1 MMLSLARGVLN
12 DVPGV
17 AALFVCA
24 LLMMPALP
32 TSLYVGGLVGGMLA
46 GWRCTADVA
55 TDAAIIDE
63 PV

>member
-12 DVPGV
+12 EVPGV
-17 AALFVCA
+17 AALFICA

-32 TSLYVGGLVGGMLA
+32 SSLYVGDGMLA
-46 GWRCTADVA
+46 GWRCSAVA
-55 TDAAIIDE
+55 TDAAVIDE